1 MEKKKILAVVGSL
14 RKDSY
19 NRQMAVLAGEM
30 IGERA
35 DFQILDYHDFPFFS
49 EDIETP
55 LPESVARIRAEFES
69 ADAVWFF
76 NPEYNHF
83 FSGVLK
89 NLLDWMSCSVSGRPQ
104 TLSEKC
110 AAVTGVTPG
119 SFGTAGS
126 QNHLITLLNILN
138 MRVMNSPRL
147 AIPMIHKE
155 CDEEGRL
162 VLSKSRA
169 RLEKQ
174 VEAYLAFISN

>member
-19 NRQMAVLAGEM
+19 NRQMAKLVGEI
-30 IGERA
+30 IGDRA
-35 DFQILDYHDFPFFS
+35 EFGILDYHDIPLFS
-49 EDIETP
+49 EDLENP
-55 LPESVARIRAEFES
+55 VPDSVARVRAEFEA
-69 ADAVWFF
+69 ADAIWFF

-89 NLLDWMSCSVSGRPQ
+89 NLLDWMSRTVPGKAPLLSG
-104 TLSEKC
+104 KF

-119 SFGTAGS
+119 MYGTVGS

-147 AIPMIHKE
+147 AIPSIKNE
-155 CDEEGRL
+155 VEDG
-162 VLSKSRA
+162 VLTLAKSRT

-174 VEAYLAFISN
+174 VEAYLSFIS